1 MRYIPLVTALFS
13 TLGAAAQS
21 YDSPAT
27 VAIDRDAPRSEI
39 VAYSTLSDALTFD
52 RAASRYLRPVADWQE
67 ERNESGR
74 LLTGEFTMPFAWID
88 RELFLHVA
96 SAGSSYEVTVN
107 GKRAGYVQDGATPAD
122 FDITRLATEG
132 KNRVTVTLF
141 APAVADA
148 LQRNP
153 EANPALGECY
163 VMAQPKMRVRD
174 VVVDAALADDG
185 NNGVLGLGIV
195 MKTHSLNPKT
205 TRVYYELIAPDSTKV
220 LDGYKDLTLDMRRE
234 DTVRIMQVVPRS
246 QMWSA
251 GQPNLYTLIVKTR
264 FEGRIN
270 EYVPVKV
277 GFRTVAADKG
287 RLLVNGEP
295 AELRVKEFEAEPQS
309 GELDTLRK
317 LGYNTLRLPAG
328 RLSRELLNR
337 CDSLGFYVVDQLPI
351 DTSRSGL
358 SRKEG
363 GNPSNDPQ
371 WLDAYLDRLDGIEV
385 WNGRADRKNPQ
396 ANAMACA
403 LAQRTAKPVTA
414 GSDAHLPE
422 EIGNGVVTLEADALT
437 LPAVRAALLRGATAV
452 DGRRGKARYVAESQ
466 LTKRRR
472 THAGA
477 AAYVKWA
484 LFAAKCC
491 LQDITWKGETYHV
504 LDR

>member
-52 RAASRYLRPVADWQE
+52 RAASRYLRPIADWQE

-74 LLTGEFTMPFAWID
+74 LLTGEFSMPFAWID

-107 GKRAGYVQDGATPAD
+107 GKRAGYVQDGTTPAD

-234 DTVRIMQVVPRS
+234 DTVRI
-246 QMWSA
+246 
-251 GQPNLYTLIVKTR
+251 
-264 FEGRIN
+264 N

-277 GFRTVAADKG
+277 GFRTIAADKG

-295 AELRVKEFEAEPQS
+295 AELHVKEFEAEPQS

-351 DTSRSGL
+351 DTSRAGL
-358 SRKEG
+358 SRKKG

-371 WLDAYLDRLDGIEV
+371 WLDAYLDRTQQHYHAVKRHPSIVAFSLARESANGINLYESYLRLKELEPDRPVIYTESGGEWNSDRLD
-385 WNGRADRKNPQ
+385 
-396 ANAMACA
+396 
-403 LAQRTAKPVTA
+403 L
-414 GSDAHLPE
+414 
-422 EIGNGVVTLEADALT
+422 
-437 LPAVRAALLRGATAV
+437 
-452 DGRRGKARYVAESQ
+452 
-466 LTKRRR
+466 
-472 THAGA
+472 
-477 AAYVKWA
+477 
-484 LFAAKCC
+484 
-491 LQDITWKGETYHV
+491 
-504 LDR
+504 

>member
-234 DTVRIMQVVPRS
+234 DTVRFLARIPDSMLWNPGRPTQ
-246 QMWSA
+246 
-251 GQPNLYTLIVKTR
+251 YTLRVKTQH
-264 FEGRIN
+264 EGRYM
-270 EYVPVKV
+270 EYIELPL
-277 GFRTVAADKG
+277 GFRTVELHNGQLA
-287 RLLVNGEP
+287 VNGNPIALRTREVPPHFP
-295 AELRVKEFEAEPQS
+295 AEEIAKLREQGF
-309 GELDTLRK
+309 
-317 LGYNTLRLPAG
+317 NTLRLLPGPVSPTLYAD
-328 RLSRELLNR
+328 
-337 CDSLGFYVVDQLPI
+337 CDTMGMYVIPQAPI
-351 DTSRSGL
+351 DTRSSGESR
-358 SRKEG
+358 RIG
-363 GNPSNDPQ
+363 GNPSNDPAWQ
-371 WLDAYLDRLDGIEV
+371 G
-385 WNGRADRKNPQ
+385 
-396 ANAMACA
+396 
-403 LAQRTAKPVTA
+403 
-414 GSDAHLPE
+414 
-422 EIGNGVVTLEADALT
+422 
-437 LPAVRAALLRGATAV
+437 
-452 DGRRGKARYVAESQ
+452 
-466 LTKRRR
+466 
-472 THAGA
+472 
-477 AAYVKWA
+477 AYVERAENSYHTSKRHPSVVA
-484 LFAAKCC
+484 FSLATKSANGINLYESYLNMKKFDDTRPFIYPDAA
-491 LQDITWKGETYHV
+491 GEWNSDG
-504 LDR
+504 LKLE

>member
-234 DTVRIMQVVPRS
+234 DTVRFLARS
-246 QMWSA
+246 PDSMLWNPGRPTQ
-251 GQPNLYTLIVKTR
+251 YTLRVKTQH
-264 FEGRIN
+264 EGRYM
-270 EYVPVKV
+270 EYIELPL
-277 GFRTVAADKG
+277 GFRTVELRNGQLA
-287 RLLVNGEP
+287 VNGNPVALRTREVPPQFP
-295 AELRVKEFEAEPQS
+295 AEEIAKLREQGF
-309 GELDTLRK
+309 
-317 LGYNTLRLPAG
+317 NTLRLLPGPVSPTLYAV
-328 RLSRELLNR
+328 
-337 CDSLGFYVVDQLPI
+337 CDTMGMYVIPQAPI
-351 DTSRSGL
+351 DTRSSGESR
-358 SRKEG
+358 RIG
-363 GNPSNDPQ
+363 GNPSNDPAWQ
-371 WLDAYLDRLDGIEV
+371 
-385 WNGRADRKNPQ
+385 N
-396 ANAMACA
+396 
-403 LAQRTAKPVTA
+403 
-414 GSDAHLPE
+414 
-422 EIGNGVVTLEADALT
+422 
-437 LPAVRAALLRGATAV
+437 
-452 DGRRGKARYVAESQ
+452 
-466 LTKRRR
+466 
-472 THAGA
+472 
-477 AAYVKWA
+477 AYVERTEDSYHTSKRHPSVIA
-484 LFAAKCC
+484 FSLATKSANGINLYESYLNMKKF
-491 LQDITWKGETYHV
+491 GETRPFIYPDAAGEWNSDG
-504 LDR
+504 LKLE

>member
-1 MRYIPLVTALFS
+1 
-13 TLGAAAQS
+13 
-21 YDSPAT
+21 
-27 VAIDRDAPRSEI
+27 
-39 VAYSTLSDALTFD
+39 
-52 RAASRYLRPVADWQE
+52 
-67 ERNESGR
+67 
-74 LLTGEFTMPFAWID
+74 
-88 RELFLHVA
+88 
-96 SAGSSYEVTVN
+96 
-107 GKRAGYVQDGATPAD
+107 
-122 FDITRLATEG
+122 
-132 KNRVTVTLF
+132 
-141 APAVADA
+141 
-148 LQRNP
+148 
-153 EANPALGECY
+153 
-163 VMAQPKMRVRD
+163 MRVRD

-351 DTSRSGL
+351 DTSRAGL

-363 GNPSNDPQ
+363 GNPVERS
-371 WLDAYLDRLDGIEV
+371 AVARRLP
-385 WNGRADRKNPQ
+385 RP
-396 ANAMACA
+396 
-403 LAQRTAKPVTA
+403 
-414 GSDAHLPE
+414 H
-422 EIGNGVVTLEADALT
+422 
-437 LPAVRAALLRGATAV
+437 ATALPRREASPV
-452 DGRRGKARYVAESQ
+452 DRRILARPRVGQRHQPLRELFAPERVGTRPAGHLHRIGRRMEQRPARPVIFFESF
-466 LTKRRR
+466 LEIK
-472 THAGA
+472 
-477 AAYVKWA
+477 K
-484 LFAAKCC
+484 LF
-491 LQDITWKGETYHV
+491 LPLHSQSDN
-504 LDR
+504 D

>member
-39 VAYSTLSDALTFD
+39 VSDALTFD

-195 MKTHSLNPKT
+195 MKTSIPRPHAST
-205 TRVYYELIAPDSTKV
+205 TNSSPPTRRRCSTATRISRSTCAARIRCASCRSYPVRRCGAPDSRT
-220 LDGYKDLTLDMRRE
+220 
-234 DTVRIMQVVPRS
+234 S
-246 QMWSA
+246 
-251 GQPNLYTLIVKTR
+251 TR
-264 FEGRIN
+264 
-270 EYVPVKV
+270 
-277 GFRTVAADKG
+277 
-287 RLLVNGEP
+287 
-295 AELRVKEFEAEPQS
+295 
-309 GELDTLRK
+309 
-317 LGYNTLRLPAG
+317 
-328 RLSRELLNR
+328 
-337 CDSLGFYVVDQLPI
+337 
-351 DTSRSGL
+351 
-358 SRKEG
+358 
-363 GNPSNDPQ
+363 
-371 WLDAYLDRLDGIEV
+371 
-385 WNGRADRKNPQ
+385 
-396 ANAMACA
+396 
-403 LAQRTAKPVTA
+403 
-414 GSDAHLPE
+414 
-422 EIGNGVVTLEADALT
+422 
-437 LPAVRAALLRGATAV
+437 
-452 DGRRGKARYVAESQ
+452 
-466 LTKRRR
+466 
-472 THAGA
+472 
-477 AAYVKWA
+477 
-484 LFAAKCC
+484 
-491 LQDITWKGETYHV
+491 
-504 LDR
+504 

>member
-52 RAASRYLRPVADWQE
+52 RAASRYLRPIADWQE

-74 LLTGEFTMPFAWID
+74 LLTGEFSMPFAWID

-107 GKRAGYVQDGATPAD
+107 GKRAGYVQDGTTPAD

-234 DTVRIMQVVPRS
+234 DTVRFLARIPDSMLWNPGRPTQ
-246 QMWSA
+246 
-251 GQPNLYTLIVKTR
+251 YTLRVKTQH
-264 FEGRIN
+264 EGRYM
-270 EYVPVKV
+270 EYIELPL
-277 GFRTVAADKG
+277 GFRTVELRNGQLA
-287 RLLVNGEP
+287 VNGNPVALRTREVPPQFP
-295 AELRVKEFEAEPQS
+295 AEEIAKLREQGF
-309 GELDTLRK
+309 
-317 LGYNTLRLPAG
+317 NTLRLLPGPVSPTLYAV
-328 RLSRELLNR
+328 
-337 CDSLGFYVVDQLPI
+337 CDTMGMYVIPQAPI
-351 DTSRSGL
+351 DTRSSGESR
-358 SRKEG
+358 RIG
-363 GNPSNDPQ
+363 GNPSNDPAWQ
-371 WLDAYLDRLDGIEV
+371 
-385 WNGRADRKNPQ
+385 N
-396 ANAMACA
+396 
-403 LAQRTAKPVTA
+403 
-414 GSDAHLPE
+414 
-422 EIGNGVVTLEADALT
+422 
-437 LPAVRAALLRGATAV
+437 
-452 DGRRGKARYVAESQ
+452 
-466 LTKRRR
+466 
-472 THAGA
+472 
-477 AAYVKWA
+477 AYVERTEDSYHTSKRHPSVIA
-484 LFAAKCC
+484 FSLATKSANGINLYESYLNMKKF
-491 LQDITWKGETYHV
+491 GETRPFIYPDAAGEWNSDG
-504 LDR
+504 LKLE

>member
-27 VAIDRDAPRSEI
+27 VAIDREI

-195 MKTHSLNPKT
+195 MKTH
-205 TRVYYELIAPDSTKV
+205 APDSTKV

-371 WLDAYLDRLDGIEV
+371 WLDAYLDRTQQPRREASPVDRRILARPRVGQRHQPLRELFAPERVGTRPAGHLHRI
-385 WNGRADRKNPQ
+385 GRRMEQRPARPVIFFRKFFWRLKNYSYLCIRNRITID
-396 ANAMACA
+396 AS
-403 LAQRTAKPVTA
+403 LAQLVEHDTLNVGVQ
-414 GSDAHLPE
+414 GSSP
-422 EIGNGVVTLEADALT
+422 
-437 LPAVRAALLRGATAV
+437 
-452 DGRRGKARYVAESQ
+452 
-466 LTKRRR
+466 
-472 THAGA
+472 
-477 AAYVKWA
+477 
-484 LFAAKCC
+484 
-491 LQDITWKGETYHV
+491 
-504 LDR
+504 

>member
-52 RAASRYLRPVADWQE
+52 RAASRYLRPIANWQE

-74 LLTGEFTMPFAWID
+74 LLTVEFSMPFAWID

-351 DTSRSGL
+351 DTSRAGL

-371 WLDAYLDRLDGIEV
+371 WLDAYLDRTQQHYHAVKRHPSIVAFSLARESANGINLYESYLRLKELEPDRPVIYTESGGEWNSDRLD
-385 WNGRADRKNPQ
+385 
-396 ANAMACA
+396 
-403 LAQRTAKPVTA
+403 L
-414 GSDAHLPE
+414 
-422 EIGNGVVTLEADALT
+422 
-437 LPAVRAALLRGATAV
+437 
-452 DGRRGKARYVAESQ
+452 
-466 LTKRRR
+466 
-472 THAGA
+472 
-477 AAYVKWA
+477 
-484 LFAAKCC
+484 
-491 LQDITWKGETYHV
+491 
-504 LDR
+504 

>member
-107 GKRAGYVQDGATPAD
+107 GKRAGYVQDGTTPAD

-148 LQRNP
+148 LQRKP

-295 AELRVKEFEAEPQS
+295 AELRVKEFEAE
-309 GELDTLRK
+309 
-317 LGYNTLRLPAG
+317 
-328 RLSRELLNR
+328 
-337 CDSLGFYVVDQLPI
+337 FYVVDQLPI
-351 DTSRSGL
+351 DTSRAGL

-371 WLDAYLDRLDGIEV
+371 WLDAYLDRTQQHYHAVKRHPSIVAFSLARESANGINLYESYLRLKELEPDRPVIYTESGGEWNSDRLD
-385 WNGRADRKNPQ
+385 
-396 ANAMACA
+396 
-403 LAQRTAKPVTA
+403 L
-414 GSDAHLPE
+414 
-422 EIGNGVVTLEADALT
+422 
-437 LPAVRAALLRGATAV
+437 
-452 DGRRGKARYVAESQ
+452 
-466 LTKRRR
+466 
-472 THAGA
+472 
-477 AAYVKWA
+477 
-484 LFAAKCC
+484 
-491 LQDITWKGETYHV
+491 
-504 LDR
+504 

>member
-107 GKRAGYVQDGATPAD
+107 GNVRDMCRTARRRPTSTSPVWL
-122 FDITRLATEG
+122 RR

-185 NNGVLGLGIV
+185 NNGVLGWV
-195 MKTHSLNPKT
+195 S
-205 TRVYYELIAPDSTKV
+205 S
-220 LDGYKDLTLDMRRE
+220 
-234 DTVRIMQVVPRS
+234 
-246 QMWSA
+246 
-251 GQPNLYTLIVKTR
+251 
-264 FEGRIN
+264 
-270 EYVPVKV
+270 
-277 GFRTVAADKG
+277 
-287 RLLVNGEP
+287 
-295 AELRVKEFEAEPQS
+295 
-309 GELDTLRK
+309 
-317 LGYNTLRLPAG
+317 
-328 RLSRELLNR
+328 
-337 CDSLGFYVVDQLPI
+337 
-351 DTSRSGL
+351 
-358 SRKEG
+358 
-363 GNPSNDPQ
+363 
-371 WLDAYLDRLDGIEV
+371 
-385 WNGRADRKNPQ
+385 
-396 ANAMACA
+396 
-403 LAQRTAKPVTA
+403 
-414 GSDAHLPE
+414 
-422 EIGNGVVTLEADALT
+422 
-437 LPAVRAALLRGATAV
+437 
-452 DGRRGKARYVAESQ
+452 
-466 LTKRRR
+466 
-472 THAGA
+472 
-477 AAYVKWA
+477 
-484 LFAAKCC
+484 
-491 LQDITWKGETYHV
+491 
-504 LDR
+504 

>member
-295 AELRVKEFEAEPQS
+295 AELRVKEFEAEPH
-309 GELDTLRK
+309 
-317 LGYNTLRLPAG
+317 
-328 RLSRELLNR
+328 
-337 CDSLGFYVVDQLPI
+337 F
-351 DTSRSGL
+351 
-358 SRKEG
+358 
-363 GNPSNDPQ
+363 
-371 WLDAYLDRLDGIEV
+371 
-385 WNGRADRKNPQ
+385 
-396 ANAMACA
+396 
-403 LAQRTAKPVTA
+403 
-414 GSDAHLPE
+414 
-422 EIGNGVVTLEADALT
+422 
-437 LPAVRAALLRGATAV
+437 
-452 DGRRGKARYVAESQ
+452 
-466 LTKRRR
+466 
-472 THAGA
+472 
-477 AAYVKWA
+477 
-484 LFAAKCC
+484 
-491 LQDITWKGETYHV
+491 
-504 LDR
+504 

>member
-277 GFRTVAADKG
+277 GFRTIAADKG

-351 DTSRSGL
+351 EPRGTIAQGGRQSVERSAVA
-358 SRKEG
+358 R
-363 GNPSNDPQ
+363 
-371 WLDAYLDRLDGIEV
+371 RLP
-385 WNGRADRKNPQ
+385 RP
-396 ANAMACA
+396 
-403 LAQRTAKPVTA
+403 
-414 GSDAHLPE
+414 H
-422 EIGNGVVTLEADALT
+422 
-437 LPAVRAALLRGATAV
+437 ATALPRREASPV
-452 DGRRGKARYVAESQ
+452 DRRILARPRVGQRHQPLRELFAPERVGTRPAGHLHRIGRRMEQRPARPVIFFESF
-466 LTKRRR
+466 LEIK
-472 THAGA
+472 
-477 AAYVKWA
+477 K
-484 LFAAKCC
+484 LF
-491 LQDITWKGETYHV
+491 LPLHSQSDN
-504 LDR
+504 D

>member
-1 MRYIPLVTALFS
+1 M
-13 TLGAAAQS
+13 
-21 YDSPAT
+21 
-27 VAIDRDAPRSEI
+27 
-39 VAYSTLSDALTFD
+39 
-52 RAASRYLRPVADWQE
+52 
-67 ERNESGR
+67 
-74 LLTGEFTMPFAWID
+74 
-88 RELFLHVA
+88 
-96 SAGSSYEVTVN
+96 TVN

-295 AELRVKEFEAEPQS
+295 AELHVKEFEAEPQS
-309 GELDTLRK
+309 SELDTLRK

-351 DTSRSGL
+351 DTSRAGL

-371 WLDAYLDRLDGIEV
+371 WLDAYLDRTQQHYHAVKRHPSIVAFSLARESANGINLYESYLRLKELEPDRPVIYTESGGEWNSDRLD
-385 WNGRADRKNPQ
+385 
-396 ANAMACA
+396 
-403 LAQRTAKPVTA
+403 L
-414 GSDAHLPE
+414 
-422 EIGNGVVTLEADALT
+422 
-437 LPAVRAALLRGATAV
+437 
-452 DGRRGKARYVAESQ
+452 
-466 LTKRRR
+466 
-472 THAGA
+472 
-477 AAYVKWA
+477 
-484 LFAAKCC
+484 
-491 LQDITWKGETYHV
+491 
-504 LDR
+504 

>member
-163 VMAQPKMRVRD
+163 VMGP
-174 VVVDAALADDG
+174 
-185 NNGVLGLGIV
+185 
-195 MKTHSLNPKT
+195 S
-205 TRVYYELIAPDSTKV
+205 
-220 LDGYKDLTLDMRRE
+220 
-234 DTVRIMQVVPRS
+234 PRCACATS
-246 QMWSA
+246 WS
-251 GQPNLYTLIVKTR
+251 
-264 FEGRIN
+264 
-270 EYVPVKV
+270 
-277 GFRTVAADKG
+277 
-287 RLLVNGEP
+287 
-295 AELRVKEFEAEPQS
+295 
-309 GELDTLRK
+309 TLRSP
-317 LGYNTLRLPAG
+317 TTA
-328 RLSRELLNR
+328 
-337 CDSLGFYVVDQLPI
+337 
-351 DTSRSGL
+351 TT
-358 SRKEG
+358 
-363 GNPSNDPQ
+363 
-371 WLDAYLDRLDGIEV
+371 
-385 WNGRADRKNPQ
+385 
-396 ANAMACA
+396 ACWGW
-403 LAQRTAKPVTA
+403 V
-414 GSDAHLPE
+414 S
-422 EIGNGVVTLEADALT
+422 
-437 LPAVRAALLRGATAV
+437 
-452 DGRRGKARYVAESQ
+452 S
-466 LTKRRR
+466 
-472 THAGA
+472 
-477 AAYVKWA
+477 
-484 LFAAKCC
+484 
-491 LQDITWKGETYHV
+491 
-504 LDR
+504 